1 MYARQRVQPTGTNRP
16 RAWIDNDVR
25 ARCGVLSRARAPGF
39 CLLRSSLTTD
49 FGGHSG
55 GVTPVP
61 IPNTEV
67 KPTSADGT
75 WEETPWESRSPPDF
89 SDRTGPFGAPFFV
102 FLPVHLVRYAPA
114 HGLLRTPSL
123 VPSIGWLDPT
133 VDEPV
138 DSRSSGGSGVGELP
152 AVRRA
157 SLGFAPIEHVRV
169 RAPRGPVRRG
179 RPRPARARPG
189 AVRHAR
195 RDASPSRPVWPAI
208 RSGAAWPDGAR
219 GGSRRAGPAPPRPG
233 AT

>member
-25 ARCGVLSRARAPGF
+25 ARYGVLSRARAPGV
-39 CLLRSSLTTD
+39 CLPRSSLTTD

-102 FLPVHLVRYAPA
+102 FISVHLVRYDPA
-114 HGLLRTPSL
+114 HGLLPTPSL
-123 VPSIGWLDPT
+123 VPPFGCF
-133 VDEPV
+133 
-138 DSRSSGGSGVGELP
+138 RSGVGLVISIGLVAVESSVESSLGLLASLFVP
-152 AVRRA
+152 SGWQRVGGRSAIGRTAVRLA
-157 SLGFAPIEHVRV
+157 PGGGPPLGFRRVASPMARCWPVIPSGVAWLDAVRV
-169 RAPRGPVRRG
+169 
-179 RPRPARARPG
+179 
-189 AVRHAR
+189 
-195 RDASPSRPVWPAI
+195 
-208 RSGAAWPDGAR
+208 
-219 GGSRRAGPAPPRPG
+219 GSRRAAPVHRRRG
-233 AT
+233 ET